1 MYYLE
6 TRYQYD
12 KQRKEIIFYLQYIYM
27 DSLFVDS
34 ITNI

>member
-12 KQRKEIIFYLQYIYM
+12 KQRKEIIFLFTIYL